1 MFVPIWGL
9 LLAGFGVALAAF
21 CLGFVLATCCSV
33 AGKASEAERRM
44 IHD

>member
-9 LLAGFGVALAAF
+9 LLAGFGVALVAF

-33 AGKASEAERRM
+33 AGRASEAERRAAY
-44 IHD
+44 D